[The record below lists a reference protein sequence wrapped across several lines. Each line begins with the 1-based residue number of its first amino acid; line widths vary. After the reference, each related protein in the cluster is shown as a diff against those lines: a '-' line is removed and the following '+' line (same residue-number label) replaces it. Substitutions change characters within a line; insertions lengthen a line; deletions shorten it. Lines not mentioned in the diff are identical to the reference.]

1 MAIHKKNRGRP
12 RKHMH
17 SSKSVSVLLRLELS
31 EKQGFAE
38 AAALAG
44 APLSV
49 WMRERLRRV
58 AVSELRDAG
67 RVVPFLD

>member
-1 MAIHKKNRGRP
+1 MTIHKKKRGRP
-12 RKHMH
+12 RKRVQ
-17 SSKSVSVLLRLELS
+17 SIKSASVLLRLEPG

-49 WMRERLRRV
+49 WMRERLRR
-58 AVSELRDAG
+58 AAASELRDAG